1 MLCEWA
7 VASILVVD
15 DSPLVLNI
23 VKGALMGA
31 GHQVVTAD
39 NPLTVPNLARRMQ
52 FDLALVDLNMPA
64 ISGDTVI
71 SILENAGLLSA
82 RVVLFSEA
90 SEDEL
95 KKRAAACNAL
105 GYIKKGTDEHLIK
118 EVARFLAMP
127 QTTKR

>member
-1 MLCEWA
+1 MAEGA

-15 DSPLVLNI
+15 DSPLVLNL
-23 VKGALMGA
+23 VRLVLGEA

-39 NPLTVPNLARRMQ
+39 NPLTVPALVRRTK

-71 SILENAGLLSA
+71 TILEQSGLLSK
-82 RVVLFSEA
+82 RVLLFSEA
-90 SEDEL
+90 GEDDL
-95 KKRAAACNAL
+95 KARAKACGAL

-118 EVARFLAMP
+118 EVAHFLTLA
-127 QTTKR
+127 R